1 MWFGWSVP
9 IWETI
14 FFWVTVAAALLS
26 GFGIV
31 AAFFSAIIGYKVSDE
46 VTRESRIEIAAANAR
61 TAEAEL
67 KLEQLR
73 RQVAPR
79 QLDRSAF
86 FKAIEGQPK
95 ARVEI
100 MYLRD
105 DPKCFDVAQQIW
117 RVLEDARWDVTP
129 PVPIPSSNT
138 QDAPRGPTSMSISGQ
153 PSGITI
159 AVHSISVAEAE
170 AVMNRMLGKE

>member
-1 MWFGWSVP
+1 MWFGWP
-9 IWETI
+9 TQIWESI
-14 FFWVTVAAALLS
+14 FLWVTIAAAVLS
-26 GFGIV
+26 GLGV
-31 AAFFSAIIGYKVSDE
+31 GAAFFSAIIGYRITDE
-46 VTRESRIEIAAANAR
+46 TTRESRIEIAAANAR

-79 QLDRSAF
+79 QLNREAF

-105 DPKCFDVAQQIW
+105 DPECFDVAQQIW
-117 RVLEDARWDVTP
+117 RLLEDARWDVTP
-129 PVPIPSSNT
+129 PVPIPSSGE
-138 QDAPRGPTSMSISGQ
+138 QDALQRGPTSMSISGE

-159 AVHSISVAEAE
+159 AVHSFSQAEVE
-170 AVMNRMLGKE
+170 AAWTGC